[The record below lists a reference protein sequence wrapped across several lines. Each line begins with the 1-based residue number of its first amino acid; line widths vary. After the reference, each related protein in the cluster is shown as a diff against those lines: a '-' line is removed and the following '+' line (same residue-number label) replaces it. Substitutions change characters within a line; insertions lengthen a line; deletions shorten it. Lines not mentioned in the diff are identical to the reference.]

1 MKSSMYSIIL
11 TSTLSQI
18 VSIQHRDK
26 TGEGFSDWPFLSVHY
41 WGEPA
46 NGTWT
51 LDAYR
56 SSSVGLT
63 TNSATAGIIKKWKLL
78 LYGTKENPLKKL
90 AAEEDEDQGRVQ
102 RNHLSFQFGF
112 EFQSSI

>member
-1 MKSSMYSIIL
+1 MI
-11 TSTLSQI
+11 STLP
-18 VSIQHRDK
+18 RDK
-26 TGEGFSDWPFLSVHY
+26 TGDGFTDWPFLSVHY

-56 SSSVGLT
+56 SASVGLT
-63 TNSATAGIIKKWKLL
+63 TNAKADTAGIIKKWKLL

-90 AAEEDEDQGRVQ
+90 TAEEDGDQASV
-102 RNHLSFQFGF
+102 
-112 EFQSSI
+112 

>member
-1 MKSSMYSIIL
+1 M
-11 TSTLSQI
+11 
-18 VSIQHRDK
+18 
-26 TGEGFSDWPFLSVHY
+26 HY

-63 TNSATAGIIKKWKLL
+63 TKSDTAGIIKKWKLL

-102 RNHLSFQFGF
+102 QSCLTLHFGF
-112 EFQSSI
+112 EFQSSILRFSE